1 MDNYGSPEAPPVK
14 SDVKCRDVPR
24 EECRLVEKEVCVP
37 VARPVE
43 KVVTRD
49 QCRDE
54 PVTQCRIVTK
64 ARPQKKCVPVD
75 VEKCRWVV
83 RVFKQEA
90 HQQVTLSYK
99 VFYHS
104 ILWNFSPILL
114 RITQPLETPAG
125 AVLAF

>member
-14 SDVKCRDVPR
+14 SDVKCREVPR

-54 PVTQCRIVTK
+54 PVTQCRFVTK
-64 ARPQKKCVPVD
+64 ARAQKKCLPVD

-83 RVFKQEA
+83 RLFKQEV
-90 HQQVTLSYK
+90 HQQVSSQHIFL
-99 VFYHS
+99 FYFNFWTIF
-104 ILWNFSPILL
+104 ILKCESLH
-114 RITQPLETPAG
+114 
-125 AVLAF
+125 

>member
-1 MDNYGSPEAPPVK
+1 MGSTKTTQNKDPY
-14 SDVKCRDVPR
+14 CREVPR

-54 PVTQCRIVTK
+54 PVTQCRFVTK
-64 ARPQKKCVPVD
+64 ARPQKKCLPVD

-83 RVFKQEA
+83 RLFKQEV
-90 HQQVTLSYK
+90 HQQVSSRRVSVVGSQTSIKSYTFLSELVSSL
-99 VFYHS
+99 VF
-104 ILWNFSPILL
+104 ILKCGI
-114 RITQPLETPAG
+114 
-125 AVLAF
+125 